1 MHMFTTILEQK
12 PLIHHLTNTVT
23 INDCA
28 NVTLAVG
35 ASPVMAEDIREVEE
49 MVRLAQALVLNIGT
63 LDAEMQEAQRLA
75 VREAGRLNVPIIL
88 DPVGAGATTLR
99 TDFSKEL
106 IDFGCTI
113 IKGNVSEIK
122 TLLGENG
129 RTKGVDAV
137 GDGSM
142 DRESIRIFARKQQ
155 SVVVVTGPI
164 DYITDGTRE
173 MELNVGTPRLG
184 DITGTGCMTASI
196 IASFLGAGYTAYE
209 AAVHGTFVMGK
220 AGERAASAQG
230 LGDFKRELFNAISL
244 MTEQDLTEVT
254 ERGN

>member
-1 MHMFTTILEQK
+1 MFTTILEHK

-63 LDAEMQEAQRLA
+63 IDADMQAAQRLA
-75 VREAGRLNVPIIL
+75 AGEAGRLNVPIVL

-99 TDFSKEL
+99 TVFSKEL
-106 IDFGCTI
+106 INLGCTV
-113 IKGNVSEIK
+113 IKGNTSEIK
-122 TLLGENG
+122 TLLGEDG
-129 RTKGVDAV
+129 RTKGVDAA
-137 GDGSM
+137 GDAMM
-142 DRESIRIFARKQQ
+142 DRESIRAFARKHK
-155 SVVVVTGPI
+155 SVLVVTGPN

-173 MELNVGTPRLG
+173 MELHVGTPRLG
-184 DITGTGCMTASI
+184 DITGTGCMTASL
-196 IASFLGAGYTAYE
+196 IASFLGAGYTAFE

-220 AGERAASAQG
+220 AGEQAVSAQG

-244 MTEQDLTEVT
+244 MTEQELVEVT
-254 ERGN
+254 ERVN

>member
-1 MHMFTTILEQK
+1 MFTTILEQK

-63 LDAEMQEAQRLA
+63 LDADMQEAQRLA
-75 VREAGRLNVPIIL
+75 AREAERLNVPIIL

-99 TDFSKEL
+99 TEFSKEL
-106 IDFGCTI
+106 IDLGCTV
-113 IKGNVSEIK
+113 IKGNASEIK

-129 RTKGVDAV
+129 RTKGVDAA
-137 GDGSM
+137 GDEIM
-142 DRESIRIFARKQQ
+142 DRENIRAFARKQQ

-173 MELNVGTPRLG
+173 IELNVGTPRLG
-184 DITGTGCMTASI
+184 NITGTGCMTASI
-196 IASFLGAGYTAYE
+196 IASFLGAGYTAFE

-220 AGERAASAQG
+220 AGERATSAQG

-244 MTEQDLTEVT
+244 MTEQDLMEVT
-254 ERGN
+254 ERVN